1 MRLLILHALLPDSR
15 QTTIDHVG
23 CYLRH
28 LPGCEIV
35 FHHLRQPTERLRRLA
50 PIDGIVLNYCFLG
63 HRQVP
68 QLPEIRARYRDLP
81 SFGPIVALPQDD
93 YTRYAILDDWLHE
106 LGAAH
111 IFTPLADHRDHLY
124 PQCLATARFHSA
136 LTGYVEE
143 DRLAR
148 LAPTCRPLRER
159 PIDLGTRV
167 RSHAPYV
174 GRYGQ
179 RKGALAE
186 ALAARLAGS
195 GLRLDL
201 STRPEDTLHGERWFD
216 FLASCRFVVG
226 QNGGASLADP
236 DGSIR
241 ARVEC
246 FVAERPD
253 ASFEEVERACF
264 PGLDGLH
271 LMTAPSPRLFE
282 AAATRTCQILVEDDY
297 LDLEP
302 WRHYLPLRQDLS
314 NLDEVTA
321 AMHDLGRAQE
331 IADACY
337 DELIASGRFSY
348 RSFARRVVRTLTG
361 RDPRGA
367 APSTCRYSN
376 ALELRLQEAPRRL
389 GLTLFDAF
397 RRWLQRSPR
406 SDQLAGV
413 AEALRAARS
422 DDWLDGMSPWD
433 LQQLV
438 TWSASRAAAD
448 AAFLELVSELRRV
461 GGLDA
466 CRAWVEAIA
475 GGALGPEQLQPWSE
489 PELLLGERGT

>member
-35 FHHLRQPTERLRRLA
+35 FHHLRQPTERLRGLA
-50 PIDGIVLNYCFLG
+50 PFDGIVLNYCFLG

-81 SFGPIVALPQDD
+81 SLGPIAALPQDD
-93 YTRYAILDDWLHE
+93 YCHYAILDDWLHE

-111 IFTPLADHRDHLY
+111 VFTPLADHRDHLY
-124 PQCLATARFHSA
+124 PQCRASARFHPA

-148 LAPTCRPLRER
+148 LAAACRPLRER
-159 PIDLGTRV
+159 SIDLGTRV
-167 RSHAPYV
+167 RFHAPHV
-174 GRYGQ
+174 GRYAR
-179 RKGALAE
+179 RKGVLAE

-201 STRPEDTLHGERWFD
+201 STRSEDTLHGEHWFD

-226 QNGGASLADP
+226 QNGGGSLADA
-236 DGSIR
+236 DGSLR
-241 ARVEC
+241 ARVER

-253 ASFEEVERACF
+253 ASFDEVEHACF
-264 PGLDGLH
+264 PGLDGRH

-302 WRHYLPLRQDLS
+302 WRHYLPLKPDLS

-321 AMHDLGRAQE
+321 AMRDLGRAQE

-337 DELIASGRFSY
+337 DELIASGRYSY
-348 RSFARRVVRTLTG
+348 RSFARRVVGTLTG
-361 RDPRGA
+361 RDPSGA
-367 APSTCRYSN
+367 APSTCRYSS

-389 GLTLFDAF
+389 GPILFDAF
-397 RRWLQRSPR
+397 RRWLQRSSRP
-406 SDQLAGV
+406 DQLADV
-413 AEALRAARS
+413 AEVLRAAQS
-422 DDWLDGMSPWD
+422 DEWLDGISPWD
-433 LQQLV
+433 LRRLV
-438 TWSASRAAAD
+438 SGSASRGAD
-448 AAFLELVSELRRV
+448 AGLFLELVTELRRV
-461 GGLDA
+461 GGLEA
-466 CRAWVEAIA
+466 CRVWVEAIA
-475 GGALGPEQLQPWSE
+475 DGAVGSEQLQPWSE
-489 PELLLGERGT
+489 PELLLGERGA